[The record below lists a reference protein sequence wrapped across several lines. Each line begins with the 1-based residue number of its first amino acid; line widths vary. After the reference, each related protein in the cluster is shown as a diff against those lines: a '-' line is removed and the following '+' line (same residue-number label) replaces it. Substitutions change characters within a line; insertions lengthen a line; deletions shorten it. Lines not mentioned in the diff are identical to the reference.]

1 MTGLTNKN
9 NNNNCRRL
17 KIVPNFTCVDESI
30 GIINMLI
37 YLNYVLDCLS
47 FLEIN
52 FCLFALILH
61 TKDWYKSSLLPI

>member
-1 MTGLTNKN
+1 
-9 NNNNCRRL
+9 
-17 KIVPNFTCVDESI
+17 
-30 GIINMLI
+30 MLI
-37 YLNYVLDCLS
+37 YLNYVLEYSS